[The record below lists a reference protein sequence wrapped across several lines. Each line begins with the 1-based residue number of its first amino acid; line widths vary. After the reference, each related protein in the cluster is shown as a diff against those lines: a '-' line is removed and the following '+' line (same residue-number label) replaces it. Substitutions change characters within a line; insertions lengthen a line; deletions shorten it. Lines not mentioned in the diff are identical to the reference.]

1 MDSVPSENSEKSE
14 NVNNILSARNYD
26 DNSEKFHNSDG
37 VNNVEYESNKNEL
50 KIGEKYQPK
59 IANHKNKTKNE
70 IYRNSINH
78 QIELNEIGEFDFNMD
93 NINSPLN
100 DNNLKPAKK
109 IFNFTFDENSF
120 LPPTLNTP
128 YLIKNHIVQYM
139 EPIFKKAKKKSY
151 LCCWA

>member
-120 LPPTLNTP
+120 LPPTV
-128 YLIKNHIVQYM
+128 Y
-139 EPIFKKAKKKSY
+139 F
-151 LCCWA
+151 